1 MTKNIT
7 YIPYH
12 DWRKIQSEGNR
23 TRDAHFIET
32 FRCSNKIDNLVI
44 VNRPITLAELILK
57 KKTIKKKIEGKVVY
71 KFNKGYLYELND
83 NTYIVDYVFSQNARH
98 IAKGRNWYFEAF
110 GNNDFVL
117 FYERCMKFLNI
128 KSDCII
134 SSNVF
139 SYKFLNS
146 QIGTK
151 IIDAYDNL
159 YLIPEFSSIKNE
171 LFEAY
176 SNLANNIDN
185 WVTNS
190 EENRVF
196 YIENYNINDATVI
209 KNGVE
214 LDRFKQKLKLPLDL
228 AKVKKLGQPIAGFGG
243 KITHLFDVDLFNY
256 ITGSNSN
263 MNFVIVGQ
271 ILDKKTFSKIVL
283 RDNVFYLGDKHYDIY
298 PSYITNFDLGI
309 VPYRIKGG
317 QHGGDSIKAYEY
329 LSAGLTVVGTRG
341 NGLQSLEKY
350 INIADSNTEFDL
362 FLKASVGKEKMSM
375 NAFSWADKVDQLLNN
390 CNNMNAI

>member
-71 KFNKGYLYELND
+71 KFNRGCLYELND

-134 SSNVF
+134 S
-139 SYKFLNS
+139 
-146 QIGTK
+146 
-151 IIDAYDNL
+151 
-159 YLIPEFSSIKNE
+159 
-171 LFEAY
+171 
-176 SNLANNIDN
+176 
-185 WVTNS
+185 
-190 EENRVF
+190 
-196 YIENYNINDATVI
+196 
-209 KNGVE
+209 
-214 LDRFKQKLKLPLDL
+214 
-228 AKVKKLGQPIAGFGG
+228 
-243 KITHLFDVDLFNY
+243 
-256 ITGSNSN
+256 
-263 MNFVIVGQ
+263 
-271 ILDKKTFSKIVL
+271 
-283 RDNVFYLGDKHYDIY
+283 
-298 PSYITNFDLGI
+298 
-309 VPYRIKGG
+309 
-317 QHGGDSIKAYEY
+317 
-329 LSAGLTVVGTRG
+329 
-341 NGLQSLEKY
+341 
-350 INIADSNTEFDL
+350 
-362 FLKASVGKEKMSM
+362 
-375 NAFSWADKVDQLLNN
+375 
-390 CNNMNAI
+390 